1 MTSIHRVP
9 AGASHHQRGVGLME
23 ILVGMTIGVITLLI
37 VIQLFMTTESTKRT
51 TTGASDAQQA
61 GSFST
66 YALERQ
72 LRLGG
77 AGFAHL
83 RNSDPAAADPGI
95 WGCPLKVWR
104 SNNAVVPLPAD
115 LSPAST
121 TYVNHFKTPIDA
133 GLNGQALRMTPVLI
147 VNGGGNADANA
158 GSATADTVIVM
169 AGQHESATLPYVS
182 TSTAP
187 STTTASI
194 ANTVGI
200 NQNDLLIARDLSP
213 GVTDCRVVQ
222 ATDAVSPATAVGVVP
237 NPLNFAGGTYTPT
250 SGPQALS
257 GYSGSFQLGNLGTN
271 PAFIAYSLGSDG
283 TTADSLLS
291 YDLFGGTLASLA
303 DNIVN
308 MQAVYGV
315 ASTWNSPDVASW
327 QAPTG
332 AWSADTLMDG
342 SAGSADKIQRIRAV
356 RIVIVARSAQYERA
370 ADWTAPTLPL
380 LSDLSGATP
389 AANVSMTF
397 SGSAER
403 FRYRSYDITVPLR
416 NMLLKDNI

>member
-1 MTSIHRVP
+1 MTRTNTTPPSRE
-9 AGASHHQRGVGLME
+9 RGIGLIE
-23 ILVGMTIGVITLLI
+23 LLVGMTIGVITLLI
-37 VIQLFMTTESTKRT
+37 VVQLFMTTEGTKRT

-72 LRLGG
+72 FRLAGT
-77 AGFAHL
+77 GFAHM
-83 RNSDPAAADPGI
+83 NASI

-104 SNNAVVPLPAD
+104 STTAVVPLPSS

-121 TYVNHFKTPIDA
+121 AYVNHFKNPIDT
-133 GLNGQALRMTPVLI
+133 GLGGQALRITPVLI
-147 VNGGGNADANA
+147 VNGGGNADSDA
-158 GSATADTVIVM
+158 GSAAPDTVIVM
-169 AGQHESATLPYVS
+169 AGQHEAATLPYLS
-182 TSTAP
+182 TNTAP
-187 STTTASI
+187 SATAASI
-194 ANTVGI
+194 VNTVGI
-200 NQNDLLIARDLSP
+200 NQNDLLIARDTNTTP

-237 NPLNFAGGTYTPT
+237 NPLNIGGGTHTPAV
-250 SGPQALS
+250 GLS
-257 GYSGSFQLGNLGTN
+257 GYSGSFQLGNLGAE

-283 TTADSLLS
+283 TTADALLS
-291 YDLFGGTLASLA
+291 YNLFAGTLTSMA

-308 MQAVYGV
+308 LQAVYGV
-315 ASTWNSPDVASW
+315 SNTWNSPDIAAW

-332 AWSADTLMDG
+332 TWSASALMDG
-342 SAGSADKIQRIRAV
+342 SAGSADRIQRIRAV
-356 RIVIVARSAQYERA
+356 RFVIVSRSAQYEKT

-380 LSDLSGATP
+380 MSDLSGATP

-397 SGSAER
+397 SGNAQR

-416 NMLLKDNI
+416 NMLLKDNV